1 MRRYDLVVFD
11 WDGTLLDSTDT
22 IAACLQAACRDLG
35 LPEPTLEAA
44 RHVIGLGVKDSLAIV
59 APSLPVTD
67 YKRLSL
73 RYREHFMRQDTELGL
88 FAGAEALV
96 SRLHAAAFRL
106 AIATGK
112 SRAGLDRSLQRT
124 GLTGLFHATR
134 CADETHPKPHPAMLL
149 ELTTM
154 LGVDIGRTLMVGDTT
169 HDLQM
174 ARSAGADAVAV
185 GYGAHAADV
194 LEAAGPRAVL
204 DSIAE
209 LETWLMQHA

>member
-11 WDGTLLDSTDT
+11 WDGTLLDSTGA

-35 LPEPTLEAA
+35 LPEPDLEAA

-88 FAGAEALV
+88 FAGAEALLT
-96 SRLHAAAFRL
+96 RLHARAFRL
-106 AIATGK
+106 AVATGK
-112 SRAGLDRSLQRT
+112 SRAGLDRSLLHT

-134 CADETHPKPHPAMLL
+134 CADETHPKPHPAMLH

-154 LGVDIGRTLMVGDTT
+154 LGVDIDRTLMIGDTT

-185 GYGAHAADV
+185 SYGAHSADV
-194 LEAAGPRAVL
+194 LHAAGPRAVL
-204 DSIAE
+204 HSIAE
-209 LETWLMQHA
+209 LETWLVQHA